1 MKKILDKIKGNIS
14 TNKNMLIFLSII
26 GIIGIIIGT
35 VLNIALNQ
43 DDSKLVSEFLNNFI
57 YNIQNNNLDY
67 KGSFFNSLISNLGY
81 IAFIWLLGISVI
93 GLPITLFIF
102 FTKTFVLG
110 FSVSSI
116 IANYKLKGC
125 LLALSYIFPHMI
137 INIFVYIVLTMY
149 SLSLSLKIFQ
159 TIIKKQTL
167 DFKFIMHKYLK
178 ILLISIIIIVITSAI
193 EVFITPILMKLAIS
207 ILKWLK
213 VLTKY

>member
-207 ILKWLK
+207 ILK
-213 VLTKY
+213 

>member
-1 MKKILDKIKGNIS
+1 MKKILDKIKSNIG

-35 VLNIALNQ
+35 ILNIALNS
-43 DDSKLVSEFLNNFI
+43 DDSKLVSEFLDNFI

-67 KGSFFNSLISNLGY
+67 KGSFLNSLISNLGY

-93 GLPITLFIF
+93 GLPITIFIF

-110 FSVSSI
+110 FSISSI

-125 LLALSYIFPHMI
+125 LLALSYVFPHMI
-137 INIFVYIVLTMY
+137 INIFIYIILTMY
-149 SLSLSLKIFQ
+149 SISLSLKIFQ
-159 TIIKKQTL
+159 TIVKKQTL
-167 DFKFIMHKYLK
+167 DFKFIMNKYLK

-193 EVFITPILMKLAIS
+193 EVFITPNLMKMAIS
-207 ILKWLK
+207 ILK
-213 VLTKY
+213 

>member
-1 MKKILDKIKGNIS
+1 MKKILDKIKSNIG

-35 VLNIALNQ
+35 ILNIALNPE
-43 DDSKLVSEFLNNFI
+43 DSKLVSNFLNDFI

-67 KGSFFNSLISNLGY
+67 KGSFLNSLISNLGY

-93 GLPITLFIF
+93 GLPITIFIF

-110 FSVSSI
+110 FSISSI

-125 LLALSYIFPHMI
+125 LLALSYVFPHMI
-137 INIFVYIVLTMY
+137 INIFIYIILTMY
-149 SLSLSLKIFQ
+149 SISLSLKIFQ
-159 TIIKKQTL
+159 TIVKKQTL
-167 DFKFIMHKYLK
+167 DFKFIMNKYLK

-193 EVFITPILMKLAIS
+193 EVFITPNLMKMAIS
-207 ILKWLK
+207 ILK
-213 VLTKY
+213 

>member
-1 MKKILDKIKGNIS
+1 MKKILDKIKSNIG

-35 VLNIALNQ
+35 ILNIALNQ

-110 FSVSSI
+110 FSISSI

-207 ILKWLK
+207 VLK
-213 VLTKY
+213 

>member
-35 VLNIALNQ
+35 ILNIALNQ

-137 INIFVYIVLTMY
+137 INIFIYIVLTMY

-207 ILKWLK
+207 ILK
-213 VLTKY
+213 

>member
-1 MKKILDKIKGNIS
+1 MKKILDKIKNNVG

-35 VLNIALNQ
+35 ILNIALNPE
-43 DDSKLVSEFLNNFI
+43 DSKLVGNFLNDFI

-67 KGSFFNSLISNLGY
+67 KGSFLNSLISNLGY
-81 IAFIWLLGISVI
+81 ITFIWLLGISVI
-93 GLPITLFIF
+93 GLPITIFIF

-110 FSVSSI
+110 FSISSI

-137 INIFVYIVLTMY
+137 INVFVYIILTMY

-159 TIIKKQTL
+159 TIVKKQTL
-167 DFKFIMHKYLK
+167 DFKFIMNKYLK
-178 ILLISIIIIVITSAI
+178 ILLISIIIIVITSTI
-193 EVFITPILMKLAIS
+193 EVFITPNLMKMAIS
-207 ILKWLK
+207 ILK
-213 VLTKY
+213 

>member
-1 MKKILDKIKGNIS
+1 MKKILDKIKNNIG

-35 VLNIALNQ
+35 ILNIALNPE
-43 DDSKLVSEFLNNFI
+43 DSKLVGNFLNDFI

-67 KGSFFNSLISNLGY
+67 KGSFLNSLISNLGY
-81 IAFIWLLGISVI
+81 ITFIWLLGISVI
-93 GLPITLFIF
+93 GLPINIFIF

-110 FSVSSI
+110 FSISSI

-137 INIFVYIVLTMY
+137 INVFVYIILTMY

-159 TIIKKQTL
+159 TIVKKQTL
-167 DFKFIMHKYLK
+167 DFKFIMNKYLK
-178 ILLISIIIIVITSAI
+178 ILLISIIIIVITSTI
-193 EVFITPILMKLAIS
+193 EVFITPNLMKMAIS
-207 ILKWLK
+207 ILK
-213 VLTKY
+213 

>member
-1 MKKILDKIKGNIS
+1 MKKILDKIKNNIG

-35 VLNIALNQ
+35 ILNIALNPE
-43 DDSKLVSEFLNNFI
+43 DSKLVGNFLNDFI

-67 KGSFFNSLISNLGY
+67 KGSFLNSLISNLGY
-81 IAFIWLLGISVI
+81 ITFIWLLGISVI
-93 GLPITLFIF
+93 GLPITIFIF

-110 FSVSSI
+110 FSISSI

-137 INIFVYIVLTMY
+137 INVFVYIILTMY

-159 TIIKKQTL
+159 TIVKKQTL
-167 DFKFIMHKYLK
+167 DFKFIMNKYLK
-178 ILLISIIIIVITSAI
+178 ILLISIIIIAITSAI
-193 EVFITPILMKLAIS
+193 EVFITPNLMKMAIS
-207 ILKWLK
+207 ILK
-213 VLTKY
+213 

>member
-1 MKKILDKIKGNIS
+1 MKKILDKVKGNIK

-26 GIIGIIIGT
+26 GIFGVIIGT
-35 VLNIALNQ
+35 ILNIALNS
-43 DDSKLVSEFLNNFI
+43 DDSKLVSEFLDNFI

-81 IAFIWLLGISVI
+81 VVFIWLLGISVI
-93 GLPITLFIF
+93 GLPITIFIF

-110 FSVSSI
+110 FSITSI

-137 INIFVYIVLTMY
+137 INIFVYIILTMY
-149 SLSLSLKIFQ
+149 SLSLSLKMFQ
-159 TIIKKQTL
+159 TIVKKQTL

-178 ILLISIIIIVITSAI
+178 ILLISIAIIVITSAI
-193 EVFITPILMKLAIS
+193 EVFFTPNLMKIVIS
-207 ILKWLK
+207 ILK
-213 VLTKY
+213 

>member
-1 MKKILDKIKGNIS
+1 MKKILDKIKSNIG
-14 TNKNMLIFLSII
+14 TNKNMLIFLSIV

-35 VLNIALNQ
+35 ILNIALNS

-67 KGSFFNSLISNLGY
+67 KGSFLNSLISNLGY
-81 IAFIWLLGISVI
+81 ISFIWLLGISVI

-102 FTKTFVLG
+102 FTKTFILG
-110 FSVSSI
+110 FSISSI

-149 SLSLSLKIFQ
+149 SLSLSLKMFQ

-178 ILLISIIIIVITSAI
+178 ILLISIIIIIITSAI

-207 ILKWLK
+207 ILK
-213 VLTKY
+213 

>member
-1 MKKILDKIKGNIS
+1 MKKILDKIKNNIG

-35 VLNIALNQ
+35 ILNIALNPE
-43 DDSKLVSEFLNNFI
+43 DSKLVGNFLNDFI

-67 KGSFFNSLISNLGY
+67 KGSFLNSLISNLGY
-81 IAFIWLLGISVI
+81 ITFIWLLGISVI
-93 GLPITLFIF
+93 GLPITIFIF

-110 FSVSSI
+110 FSISSI

-137 INIFVYIVLTMY
+137 INVFVYIILTMY

-159 TIIKKQTL
+159 TIVKKQTL
-167 DFKFIMHKYLK
+167 DFKFIMNKYLK
-178 ILLISIIIIVITSAI
+178 ILLISIIIIVITSTI
-193 EVFITPILMKLAIS
+193 EVFITPNLMKMAIS
-207 ILKWLK
+207 ILK
-213 VLTKY
+213 